1 MAQNTN
7 INIAAGTWTLLTDS
21 DVSAITFQVVSNNF
35 IYLKATVGATPPAST
50 EGAIIYN
57 FTQGEA
63 NGSLSDLFPG
73 LSGANRVYAYPGDTA
88 GGTAQV
94 MVSHA

>member
-7 INIAAGTWTLLTDS
+7 IDIAAETWTLLTDS

-35 IYLKATVGATPPAST
+35 IYLKATVGATPPSDT
-50 EGAIIYN
+50 TGSIIYDSR
-57 FTQGEA
+57 QGEA
-63 NGSLSDLFPG
+63 NSSLSDLFPG
-73 LSGANRVYAYPGDTA
+73 LSGANRLYAYPGDTA
-88 GGTAQV
+88 GGTARV